1 MSQHGWLLHILFAL
15 LSSTTWADMSRAGCG
30 ESKGC
35 LFRPAGCNPMLDC
48 TLGMIFYVSG
58 PNKLTVE
65 LTATSLV
72 PPPPLQYIAIGFS
85 HDSLM
90 GDDYVAECIL
100 SPQATA
106 FSEPEVFVSY
116 NGDGKSNDRTYLNST
131 EHTILFDSVEG
142 SVQDMRISCS
152 FVMQIVP
159 QISSKNGRVWNLNH
173 KYYIFGATGSAQPDE
188 LNAHDTSQGSHFYPI
203 VSARAIN
210 PALIGSKLYEL
221 PQPFV
226 ESTTLL
232 PATTVVFDEENDV
245 EATAKVEAATVE
257 TVTNVPEQT
266 IISGSNGLVSSFVII
281 LIGLYI
287 TLKSL

>member
-1 MSQHGWLLHILFAL
+1 MS
-15 LSSTTWADMSRAGCG
+15 C
-30 ESKGC
+30 
-35 LFRPAGCNPMLDC
+35 
-48 TLGMIFYVSG
+48 
-58 PNKLTVE
+58 
-65 LTATSLV
+65 
-72 PPPPLQYIAIGFS
+72 
-85 HDSLM
+85 
-90 GDDYVAECIL
+90 
-100 SPQATA
+100 
-106 FSEPEVFVSY
+106 
-116 NGDGKSNDRTYLNST
+116 
-131 EHTILFDSVEG
+131 
-142 SVQDMRISCS
+142 
-152 FVMQIVP
+152 
-159 QISSKNGRVWNLNH
+159 RVWNLNH

-232 PATTVVFDEENDV
+232 PAITVVFDEENDV
-245 EATAKVEAATVE
+245 EATVKVEAATVE

-266 IISGSNGLVSSFVII
+266 IISDSNGLVSSFVII